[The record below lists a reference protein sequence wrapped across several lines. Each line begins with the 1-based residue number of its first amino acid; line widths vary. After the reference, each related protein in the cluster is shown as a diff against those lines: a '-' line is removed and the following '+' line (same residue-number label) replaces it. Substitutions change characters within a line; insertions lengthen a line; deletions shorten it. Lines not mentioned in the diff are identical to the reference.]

1 MAAYVSPSGF
11 SYAQAAKGA
20 TLPTPKAPSTI
31 ATSGT
36 ATPSKNPLAE
46 LPSGGNWADDV
57 ESSQSSQSTVTVVGE
72 KTSETQKKEQED
84 SKASQAKD
92 SALERAKL
100 EDKAQGVPSG
110 ISSPDLAAST
120 STTTKDDDVSSA
132 QNGDSSESTWDTK
145 SQTSEPAWI
154 AEREKRQNVTQSS
167 SEKPGKSE
175 KKGKENATPTQPKPV
190 VLQPAAPPI
199 FNVWQQRAE
208 TQKAKMAALPKPA
221 LNTPITDS
229 KENQRPQNG
238 IRRKANSV
246 TGTPRDFT
254 TQSSDAVH
262 KPSGSKPAANE
273 SRSDSPLID
282 SAKATSTDRESE
294 QTPLAPPP
302 SVKDDVQWPTP
313 DSVQERKA
321 AAEKE
326 NEGQR
331 SEDVTPTV
339 KGKGTH
345 WQKLAVTPIYTK
357 PGIRESKPR
366 GAPNGDRSSRP
377 NGAKPRGPH
386 RGASNPTSSAERER
400 EEYGSNSTPNNA
412 DGTPSTRD
420 NIAGAS
426 DLNTIPVPSRSPR
439 SSSASPRGQQKRDSL
454 PGRKFSRQTTG
465 DATQPEMPGQDGGK
479 IASSKD
485 SSFSRPF
492 NEARRTKSP
501 KKMSPSAQEYEEIVP
516 KPIPRRNSAS
526 TQTDEARA
534 APETWTREAQSTR
547 PGHDSRKES
556 RNHDGP
562 RDPTYLPTRASKR
575 GGRGR
580 GGNTG
585 RESTN
590 GHPGSPAYSNGY
602 GTDFGVVSPYGAT
615 QSPGFQTARGNHQF
629 QYTPPRG
636 NWRGTPRAH
645 SIPDYYHQNSRGQFP
660 AAPHPMHAIQ
670 TFVPNVYDPNGYP
683 MSAMPWSPQMEN
695 EQLMSTISL
704 QVEYYFSLNNLIK
717 DMFLRKHMDSQG
729 FVFLDIIANFNR
741 IKQLTQDKE
750 IIKAVCMNSQVIEIR
765 VGEDGKER
773 LRKREGW
780 EQFPLPMEQRDPSAQ
795 NEGPQQLERPEHP
808 QLLLNNIP
816 PQFRGPA
823 SAGLPP
829 MHRPFDRRSYD
840 SGYPMANGY
849 PPQFATYSGY
859 PEGMYSELVNGD
871 EPRGRPAKSP
881 IHENVTSPVEQP
893 LATTPS
899 NADSEPDSYPDDQ
912 INVLTVVVRALSD
925 QNPPY
930 HSAASRTFSNGSI
943 DSRSIAAEMQKS
955 AESKSHPAPNGE
967 PLVNGSE
974 KTLSL
979 TRTLSPSKSPSLE
992 RTASNADVNV
1002 FWMKD
1007 QEVPVQNLPADLT
1020 PEPYSQL
1027 RQRALDDRNRAV
1039 TGNCPYDLD
1048 ILYQFWTHFLLRN
1061 FNNSMYAEFKH
1072 FASEDAQNRYCFTGL
1087 NNLVQF
1093 YSKSMLSHNPIRERV
1108 LRDYV
1113 ELVNTEPPKMEGAA
1127 FKTLRSAWRNGAL
1140 NLKNRKKLADIVD
1153 EKLKEQLDKVDT

>member
-1 MAAYVSPSGF
+1 MAAYVRPSGF

-20 TLPTPKAPSTI
+20 TQPSSQTSSTT
-31 ATSGT
+31 AKSGT
-36 ATPSKNPLAE
+36 AIPAKNPLAE

-57 ESSQSSQSTVTVVGE
+57 ESSQSSATVVGE
-72 KTSETQKKEQED
+72 TASETQNKEQED
-84 SKASQAKD
+84 SKASPAKD

-100 EDKAQGVPSG
+100 EEKPQGAVSG
-110 ISSPDLAAST
+110 VSSPDLAPST
-120 STTTKDDDVSSA
+120 STATKEDDVSSA
-132 QNGDSSESTWDTK
+132 QNGGSSESTWDTK

-154 AEREKRQNVTQSS
+154 AEREKRQNGTQS
-167 SEKPGKSE
+167 SEKPSKGE
-175 KKGKENATPTQPKPV
+175 KKGKESATPQPPKPV

-208 TQKAKMAALPKPA
+208 NQKAKMAVQSKPA
-221 LNTPITDS
+221 PVTPVNDS
-229 KENQRPQNG
+229 KENQRPQTEV
-238 IRRKANSV
+238 RRKANSV
-246 TGTPRDFT
+246 AGTPRDSAI
-254 TQSSDAVH
+254 QVNEVVNRSSV
-262 KPSGSKPAANE
+262 SKPRTDE
-273 SRSDSPLID
+273 SRSDSPRTD
-282 SAKATSTDRESE
+282 STKATSTDRESE
-294 QTPLAPPP
+294 HTPRAPPP

-321 AAEKE
+321 AAEKD
-326 NEGQR
+326 NEVQR
-331 SEDVTPTV
+331 SEDATPTV

-357 PGIRESKPR
+357 PDLRESKPR
-366 GAPNGDRSSRP
+366 GANGDRSSRP

-400 EEYGSNSTPNNA
+400 ESSQSNSTPNNTE
-412 DGTPSTRD
+412 GTSSTRD
-420 NIAGAS
+420 NIAAAGEA
-426 DLNTIPVPSRSPR
+426 NAIPGPPRPTR
-439 SSSASPRGQQKRDSL
+439 SSSASPRGHQKRDSL

-465 DATQPEMPGQDGGK
+465 DPVQSEISGQDGVK
-479 IASSKD
+479 FTSSKD
-485 SSFSRPF
+485 SNFSKPF

-501 KKMSPSAQEYEEIVP
+501 KKMSPSAQDDEEFVP
-516 KPIPRRNSAS
+516 DPIPRRNSAG
-526 TQTDEARA
+526 TQTDEARSVA
-534 APETWTREAQSTR
+534 EPWAREAQSTR
-547 PGHDSRKES
+547 PGPDSRKES
-556 RNHDGP
+556 RNNEGP
-562 RDPTYLPTRASKR
+562 RDATYVPTRASKR

-580 GGNTG
+580 GGNTS
-585 RESTN
+585 REFTN
-590 GHPGSPAYSNGY
+590 GHAGSIAYSNGY
-602 GTDFGVVSPYGAT
+602 GADSGMVSPYGAN
-615 QSPGFQTARGNHQF
+615 QSPNFQTPRGNHHF

-636 NWRGTPRAH
+636 NWRSGSRAH
-645 SIPDYYHQNSRGQFP
+645 SIPDYYQQNPRGQFA
-660 AAPHPMHAIQ
+660 AAPHPIHAIQ
-670 TFVPNVYDPNGYP
+670 TFVPSMYDPNGYP
-683 MSAMPWSPQMEN
+683 MSAVPWSPQMEN
-695 EQLMSTISL
+695 EQLMGTVSM
-704 QVEYYFSLNNLIK
+704 QVEYYFSFNNLIK
-717 DMFLRKHMDSQG
+717 DMYLRKHMDSQG

-795 NEGPQQLERPEHP
+795 NAGPRQLEHPEQP
-808 QLLLNNIP
+808 RLLLNSIP

-840 SGYPMANGY
+840 SGYAMANGY
-849 PPQFATYSGY
+849 PPQFATYGGY
-859 PEGMYSELVNGD
+859 PDGIYPELVNGD

-881 IHENVTSPVEQP
+881 IHESVMSPVEQP
-893 LATTPS
+893 LATALS
-899 NADSEPDSYPDDQ
+899 NADSEPDSFPDDQ

-925 QNPPY
+925 QHPPY

-943 DSRSIAAEMQKS
+943 DSRSISAEMQKP
-955 AESKSHPAPNGE
+955 AESKSHPATNGE
-967 PLVNGSE
+967 PLVNGSD
-974 KTLSL
+974 KTLGL
-979 TRTLSPSKSPSLE
+979 TRTLSPSKSPALE
-992 RTASNADVNV
+992 RTASSADVNV
-1002 FWMKD
+1002 FWVKD
-1007 QEVPVQNLPADLT
+1007 QEVPLQNLATDLT

-1048 ILYQFWTHFLLRN
+1048 ILYQFWCHFLLRN
-1061 FNNSMYAEFKH
+1061 FNNSMYADFKH
-1072 FASEDAQNRYCFTGL
+1072 FANEDARNRYCFTGL

-1093 YSKSMLSHNPIRERV
+1093 YSKSLLSHNPIRERV

-1113 ELVNTEPPKMEGAA
+1113 ELVKTEPPKMEGTA